1 MKKNSLLILVILFII
16 GCSNPKDHST
26 FISQL
31 EKASLD
37 GQPVDR
43 DLANIDAD
51 VCMKSTFSISVVKSE
66 IQDLERKYKAG
77 TKVKGKWKH
86 LNLEDLPIPQA
97 NFLATFGKRLGDL
110 NNLDAIDYSLCKDL
124 PCVIN
129 KIYGKEDYIAGYVH
143 YLWYLK
149 MGNYLTA
156 HNTVYGGSYR
166 EIIPGTYNDKIFKV
180 ADYLWNEDEL
190 YAFWR
195 LVHMIKAP
203 HTNLTA
209 SEFLVER
216 VMVL

>member
-86 LNLEDLPIPQA
+86 LNLEDFQ
-97 NFLATFGKRLGDL
+97 
-110 NNLDAIDYSLCKDL
+110 
-124 PCVIN
+124 
-129 KIYGKEDYIAGYVH
+129 KI
-143 YLWYLK
+143 
-149 MGNYLTA
+149 
-156 HNTVYGGSYR
+156 
-166 EIIPGTYNDKIFKV
+166 
-180 ADYLWNEDEL
+180 
-190 YAFWR
+190 
-195 LVHMIKAP
+195 
-203 HTNLTA
+203 
-209 SEFLVER
+209 
-216 VMVL
+216 